1 MQNKKIRNSK
11 IIRNPTFSSHIKV
24 RKPFPRDPSLLAP
37 SNLQLH
43 ASDHRRWLLECLEQ
57 FEGIAVLPMP
67 AHGDGEGDGEAAV
80 TRADDDAMIEDDSI
94 QSFEGHTGARRVR
107 AGGGG
112 GGAP

>member
-1 MQNKKIRNSK
+1 ME
-11 IIRNPTFSSHIKV
+11 PASS
-24 RKPFPRDPSLLAP
+24 
-37 SNLQLH
+37 
-43 ASDHRRWLLECLEQ
+43 
-57 FEGIAVLPMP
+57 
-67 AHGDGEGDGEAAV
+67 DGEGDGEAAV